1 MCIVCIKNFVL
12 CRILFN
18 FILYYA
24 NYSEQIQFPVDEKF
38 IEQKGQSIIDAMT
51 KKAQGI
57 VFFIGVSDRTV
68 GGTDMDGEQIPRVFR
83 DELGF
88 VVYRQENTGCT
99 ELSCLVQAIARGEWY
114 TRKCKYM
121 VFYYA
126 GHGGINKDGDSFI
139 KLGEGEEGRFYI
151 QRDILSHFKRHKVNN
166 MKKCLFFFD
175 CCLSEADGAS
185 RSHNYP
191 EVPIHCLTA
200 FATCS
205 GERSKGFDATG
216 GVWTRQLCEK
226 LKLQLSISDILDH
239 THTAVLEMCGETQ
252 KPVYVSNAGAVFL
265 KGMK

>member
-1 MCIVCIKNFVL
+1 MQD
-12 CRILFN
+12 LFN
-18 FILYYA
+18 FILYYT
-24 NYSEQIQFPVDEKF
+24 NYSEQTQFPVDENSIK
-38 IEQKGQSIIDAMT
+38 QKGQSITDAMT
-51 KKAQGI
+51 KEAQGI

-68 GGTDMDGEQIPRVFR
+68 GGTDKDGEQIPRVFR
-83 DELGF
+83 ELGF
-88 VVYRQENTGCT
+88 VVYRQENTNCT
-99 ELSCLVQAIARGEWY
+99 ELSCLVQVIARGEWY

-126 GHGGINKDGDSFI
+126 GHGGINKDGNSFI

-166 MKKCLFFFD
+166 KKRCLFFFD
-175 CCLSEADGAS
+175 CCLSEADGADGDGTY
-185 RSHNYP
+185 NYP

-216 GVWTRQLCEK
+216 GVWTQQLCEK

>member
-1 MCIVCIKNFVL
+1 MHCVYKEHCFVQD
-12 CRILFN
+12 LFN
-18 FILYYA
+18 FILYYT
-24 NYSEQIQFPVDEKF
+24 NYSEQTLFPVDEESIK
-38 IEQKGQSIIDAMT
+38 QKGRSIYNTIT
-51 KKAQGI
+51 FKKQGI
-57 VFFIGVSDRTV
+57 IFSIGVSECTV
-68 GGTDMDGEQIPRVFR
+68 GGTDLDGDRISKVFR
-83 DELGF
+83 DHLRF
-88 VVYRQENTGCT
+88 VVYPKGNPSCR

-114 TRKCKYM
+114 TSKCKYM

-126 GHGGINKDGDSFI
+126 GHGGINKNGDSFI
-139 KLGEGEEGRFYI
+139 KLSEGEEGRFYI

-166 MKKCLFFFD
+166 TKRCLFFFD

-191 EVPIHCLTA
+191 EVPIHCLIA

-205 GERSKGFDATG
+205 GERAKGFDATG
-216 GVWTRQLCEK
+216 GVWTQQLCEK

-239 THTAVLEMCGETQ
+239 THTAVVEKCGETQ